1 MLPKP
6 KFLQTCSFCRVAPR
20 PCTPGLLSY
29 EKKVTKDSVRTFWFR
44 HLRQKGALPPL
55 DFPSDVGTFL
65 PKEGSI
71 SEK

>member
-1 MLPKP
+1 MLPNP

-44 HLRQKGALPPL
+44 HLRQKEGVAPL
-55 DFPSDVGTFL
+55 STSPVMSAHFC
-65 PKEGSI
+65 PKRGV
-71 SEK
+71 